1 MCSTEIAFCMIQVQ
15 NSFTPSRRGE
25 PVPSKMRKRGLT
37 EVTEGKVEAN
47 QGKNRV
53 NEDEGVRMS
62 VETVSA

>member
-1 MCSTEIAFCMIQVQ
+1 MLDRNRFLHDSGAEF
-15 NSFTPSRRGE
+15 FYPK

-47 QGKNRV
+47 QGKSRV